1 MPRRGR
7 AADNFGPMPA
17 VPALNPVNVMTTDE
31 VAVRD
36 RVPFWQDWVRRVF
49 CGLDTDVYGDP
60 VIDAQLRSAQAGS
73 VVLTR
78 LEAGRHRVMRDARIV
93 RTNDSGYLK
102 IVAPQKGRAGV
113 VQNGRTAWVGPGEW
127 SIYDTT
133 DTYAVENPERVEH
146 LIVMLPKAELAERG
160 LPLPELMARPLN
172 GKAGVGRL
180 ALEAMRSAYQEL
192 PNLTPDTARGVGE
205 SITQLVHLALLDL
218 AGRGTAVSQREALRD
233 RIKQIVARRLG
244 DPRLG
249 VDDIA
254 GALQCSRR
262 QLYNAFADEEE
273 GVAGYLLRE
282 RLEAVRRDLADP
294 TQVNRSITDIAMD
307 RGFNSLAHFSR
318 VFAQR
323 YGVPPSV
330 YRRLGYGQTVIVR

>member
-1 MPRRGR
+1 MSKVLT
-7 AADNFGPMPA
+7 MS
-17 VPALNPVNVMTTDE
+17 TDE
-31 VAVRD
+31 VGAGD
-36 RVPFWQDWVRRVF
+36 RVPFWQDWIRRLFV
-49 CGLDTDVYGDP
+49 GLESDVYGDA
-60 VIDAQLRSAQAGS
+60 VIDAQARTAQAGN
-73 VVLTR
+73 VLLTR
-78 LEAGRHRVMRDARIV
+78 LEAGRHRVMRDVRIV

-102 IVAPQKGRAGV
+102 IVAPQRGRAGV
-113 VQNGRTAWVGPGEW
+113 EQNGRTAWVGPGEW

-133 DTYAVENPERVEH
+133 DTYAVDNPERVEH
-146 LIVMLPKAELAERG
+146 LIVMLPKAELVERG
-160 LPLPELMARPLN
+160 LPLAELMARPMN
-172 GKAGVGRL
+172 GRAGVARL

-192 PNLTPDTARGVGE
+192 PSLAPETARGVGE

-218 AGRGTAVSQREALRD
+218 SGKATALSQREALRD
-233 RIKQIVARRLG
+233 RIKQLVALRLG

-262 QLYNAFADEEE
+262 QLYNAFAEEPE

-294 TQVNRSITDIAMD
+294 AQVTRSITDIAMD

-330 YRRLGYGQTVIVR
+330 YRRLGYRQTVLVR

>member
-1 MPRRGR
+1 MPPRG
-7 AADNFGPMPA
+7 ADFPTLRPMPA
-17 VPALNPVNVMTTDE
+17 LSAIRTMNTDE
-31 VAVRD
+31 VAARD
-36 RVPFWQDWVRRVF
+36 RVPFWQDWIRRVF
-49 CGLDTDVYGDP
+49 SGLETDVYGDA
-60 VIDAQLRSAQAGS
+60 VIDAQLCSAQAGS

-102 IVAPQKGRAGV
+102 IVAPQKGRARV
-113 VQNGRTAWVGPGEW
+113 AQNGRTAWVGPGEW

-133 DTYAVENPERVEH
+133 DTYAVENPERCEH

-160 LPLPELMARPLN
+160 LPLAELMARPMN
-172 GKAGVGRL
+172 GRAGVSRL
-180 ALEAMRSAYQEL
+180 ALETMRSAYQEL
-192 PNLTPDTARGVGE
+192 PALTPDTARGVGE
-205 SITQLVHLALLDL
+205 SITQMVHLALLDL
-218 AGRGTAVSQREALRD
+218 AGRGTALSQREALRD
-233 RIKQIVARRLG
+233 RIKQLVARRLG
-244 DPRLG
+244 DPRLA

-262 QLYNAFADEEE
+262 QLYNAFAEEPE

-294 TQVNRSITDIAMD
+294 AQVNRSITDIAMD

-318 VFAQR
+318 VIAQR

-330 YRRLGYGQTVIVR
+330 YRRLGYGQTVMVR